1 MAQGTAYDLA
11 GPAGAPVVV
20 LIHGLG
26 LTRRTWDDFIPDL
39 ARTYRVLRYDLCGH
53 GESDLPA
60 QKSGLTVLAGQLRTL
75 LDHLDIDAAALI
87 GFSLGGMINRRFTME
102 SPERVTAL
110 AILNSPHER
119 TAEAQR
125 LVEERA
131 AATASGG
138 PAATIEQTLTRW
150 FTPAFRRRDSGKVD
164 WVRNTV
170 LANDADNYTHHRQ
183 VLASGVPE
191 LIRPDPPIEKPA
203 LVMTCENDTGST
215 PAMTQAIASEI
226 PGAEVLVIPEL
237 QHLGILER
245 PELFINPLLGFLKRA
260 PGLKT
265 GAEQG

>member
-1 MAQGTAYDLA
+1 MMSDGTAYDLA
-11 GPAGAPVVV
+11 GSADAPVVV

-39 ARTYRVLRYDLCGH
+39 APSYRVLCYDLCGH
-53 GESDLPA
+53 GESGLPA
-60 QKSGLTVLAGQLRTL
+60 EKPSLTVLAGQLRRL
-75 LDHLDIDAAALI
+75 LDHLDIDAAALV

-110 AILNSPHER
+110 AVLNSPHER
-119 TAEAQR
+119 TAEAQL

-138 PAATIEQTLTRW
+138 PTATIEQTLTRW
-150 FTPAFRRRDSGKVD
+150 FTPAFRRLHGGKVD

-183 VLASGVPE
+183 VLASGVLE
-191 LIRPDPPIEKPA
+191 LIRPDPPIEKPT

-215 PAMTQAIASEI
+215 PAMTEAIDSEI
-226 PGAEVLVIPEL
+226 PGAEALVIADL
-237 QHLGILER
+237 QHLGLLER
-245 PELFINPLLGFLKRA
+245 PELFINPLLGFLKRVL
-260 PGLKT
+260 GSKI
-265 GAEQG
+265 GAQ

>member
-1 MAQGTAYDLA
+1 MAEGTAYDLA
-11 GPAGAPVVV
+11 GPADAPVVV

-39 ARTYRVLRYDLCGH
+39 ARSYRVLCYDLCGH
-53 GESDLPA
+53 GESGLPA
-60 QKSGLTVLAGQLRTL
+60 QKPSLTVLADQLRTL
-75 LDHLDIDAAALI
+75 LDHLDIDAAVLV
-87 GFSLGGMINRRFTME
+87 GFSLGGMINRRFAME
-102 SPERVTAL
+102 NPERVTAL

-131 AATASGG
+131 AATAVGG
-138 PAATIEQTLTRW
+138 PAATIEQTLARW
-150 FTPAFRRRDSGKVD
+150 FTPVFRRRDTGKVD

-170 LANDADNYTHHRQ
+170 LANDTDNYTHHRQ

-226 PGAEVLVIPEL
+226 AGAEVLVIPDL
-237 QHLGILER
+237 QHLGLLER
-245 PELFINPLLGFLKRA
+245 PELFIIPLLSFLKRTL
-260 PGLKT
+260 GSNK
-265 GAEQG
+265 